1 MFLFYYIV
9 TSYFLPVKSY
19 KPPFFFTYI
28 YEKEVKKWKF
38 IELVPSFGFPVVITF
53 MLLKYL
59 MDNIKEKFDT
69 LDRTLKEL
77 IDLIKDKK
85 TLP

>member
-1 MFLFYYIV
+1 MEI
-9 TSYFLPVKSY
+9 
-19 KPPFFFTYI
+19 
-28 YEKEVKKWKF
+28 EKF

>member
-1 MFLFYYIV
+1 MEIE
-9 TSYFLPVKSY
+9 T
-19 KPPFFFTYI
+19 
-28 YEKEVKKWKF
+28 F
-38 IELVPSFGFPVVITF
+38 IELIPNFGFPIVITF

-77 IDLIKDKK
+77 IDLIKDKR
-85 TLP
+85 TIP